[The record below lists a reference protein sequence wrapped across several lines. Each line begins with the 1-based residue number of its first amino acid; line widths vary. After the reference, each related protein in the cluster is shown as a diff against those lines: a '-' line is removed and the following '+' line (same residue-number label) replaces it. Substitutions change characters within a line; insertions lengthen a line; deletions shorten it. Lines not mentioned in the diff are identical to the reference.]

1 MGGGGFKRT
10 SSDINSDQQTAKMTD
25 GPKLLTRKPPKG
37 QLKRKAKESS
47 SSEALKSPPLP
58 TRPMDP
64 TSASAPPPPPKESF
78 ARRFKFVWPVLLTVN
93 LAIGAYLFLRTR
105 NKDSGV
111 EDSGKAVGEV
121 SASPDEKTTSSTDVP
136 QKKEVPVADN
146 IAVPLSVTRP
156 AKVSETASQDEWSG
170 ALKWML
176 EEKRKVKPA
185 NPVEMKKIDEEKALL
200 KQYISL

>member
-1 MGGGGFKRT
+1 
-10 SSDINSDQQTAKMTD
+10 MTD
-25 GPKLLTRKPPKG
+25 GPKHLTRKPPKG
-37 QLKRKAKESS
+37 ELKRKAKESS
-47 SSEALKSPPLP
+47 SSEALKSTPLP

-64 TSASAPPPPPKESF
+64 TSASAPPPPPPKESF
-78 ARRFKFVWPVLLTVN
+78 ARRFKFVLPVLLTVN
-93 LAIGAYLFLRTR
+93 LAVGAYLFLRTR

-121 SASPDEKTTSSTDVP
+121 PASPDEKTTSSTDVP

-156 AKVSETASQDEWSG
+156 AKVSETVSQDEWSG

-176 EEKRKVKPA
+176 EEKRKVKPT
-185 NPVEMKKIDEEKALL
+185 NHVEKKNIDEEKALL
-200 KQYISL
+200 KQYIRSKSIPNL